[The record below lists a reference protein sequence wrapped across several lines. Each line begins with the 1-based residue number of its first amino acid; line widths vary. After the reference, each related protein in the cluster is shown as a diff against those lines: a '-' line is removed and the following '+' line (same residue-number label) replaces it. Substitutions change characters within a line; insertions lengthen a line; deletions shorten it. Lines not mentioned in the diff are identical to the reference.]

1 MNVFYIFGRGY
12 KNHYGTRQIYVMLQI
27 QKFDLNHLMIG
38 EERWNIHKLN
48 WRKLTKETDYETT

>member
-1 MNVFYIFGRGY
+1 MNVFYIFDRGY

-38 EERWNIHKLN
+38 EER
-48 WRKLTKETDYETT
+48 